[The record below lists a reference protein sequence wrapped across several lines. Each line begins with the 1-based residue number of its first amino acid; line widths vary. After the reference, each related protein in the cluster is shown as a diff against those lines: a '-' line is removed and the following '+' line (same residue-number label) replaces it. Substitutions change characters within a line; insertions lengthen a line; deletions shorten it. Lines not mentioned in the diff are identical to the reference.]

1 MVGQGAVTGG
11 AGRRLPAA
19 APGIALVLGGL
30 VLASVLAGAPLAGLA
45 HQSLNADDGSVPV
58 WVSAGFGVLGLLVAW
73 RRPRN
78 PLGWVILAV
87 AGLAALSEDAGFYAV
102 ADYRLRHGELPLGWL
117 ALVAQVG
124 GRVDLVL
131 FGLVFLLFPD
141 GRPPSSRWRW
151 LSWVYVTVGVAWTAG
166 ALGLTVEAI
175 TGHHVRVDSTGN
187 LAILYHAAGA
197 PAWWNGM
204 GAAFFP
210 SLVICWLLSLGGQLV
225 SYRRSSWE
233 RHQQL
238 KWLMSGSGVAGVSIV
253 IAWLLSGSGS
263 RVVQV
268 LGDIAIA
275 GALAIPISM
284 GVAILKYRLLDIDRI
299 ISRTLAYA
307 IVTGLLV
314 GVYAG
319 LVLLA
324 TQVIAIKSPVAVA
337 ASTLAVAALFT
348 PVRRRVQRV
357 VDRRFN
363 RARYDAEQIVAAFAA
378 RLHDAVDLDGVVDDL
393 AGTVQQAL
401 EPACISVWV
410 SRRP

>member
-1 MVGQGAVTGG
+1 
-11 AGRRLPAA
+11 
-19 APGIALVLGGL
+19 
-30 VLASVLAGAPLAGLA
+30 
-45 HQSLNADDGSVPV
+45 
-58 WVSAGFGVLGLLVAW
+58 
-73 RRPRN
+73 
-78 PLGWVILAV
+78 
-87 AGLAALSEDAGFYAV
+87 V

-117 ALVAQVG
+117 ALLAQAG
-124 GRVDLVL
+124 GRLELVL

-151 LSWVYVTVGVAWTAG
+151 LSWVYVTVGMVWTAG
-166 ALGLTVEAI
+166 ALGLTVAAI

-187 LAILYHAAGA
+187 LAVLYHAAGA
-197 PAWWNGM
+197 PAWWTGVS
-204 GAAFFP
+204 AAFFP
-210 SLVICWLLSLGGQLV
+210 LLVICWLLSLVGQLLG
-225 SYRRSSWE
+225 YRRSSWE
-233 RHQQL
+233 RRQQL
-238 KWLMSGSGVAGVSIV
+238 KWLMSGSAIAGVSIL

-263 RVVQV
+263 GAVQD

-275 GALAIPISM
+275 GALAIPLSM

-348 PVRRRVQRV
+348 PLRRRVQRV

-378 RLHDAVDLDGVVDDL
+378 RLNDAVDLDGVLDDL
-393 AGTVQQAL
+393 AGAVRQAL
-401 EPACISVWV
+401 EPASISVWV
-410 SRRP
+410 NRHT

>member
-1 MVGQGAVTGG
+1 VAFVGQPEQVARRFAV
-11 AGRRLPAA
+11 AS
-19 APGIALVLGGL
+19 PGTALVLGGL
-30 VLASVLAGAPLAGLA
+30 VLASVVAGAPLAALA
-45 HQSLNADDGSVPV
+45 HQSLDAADGSVPV
-58 WVSAGFGVLGLLVAW
+58 WVSAGFGVLGFVVAW
-73 RRPRN
+73 RKPRN

-117 ALVAQVG
+117 ALLAQVG
-124 GRVDLVL
+124 GRLELVL

-151 LSWVYVTVGVAWTAG
+151 LSWVYVTVGMVWTAG
-166 ALGLTVEAI
+166 ALGLTVAAI

-187 LAILYHAAGA
+187 LAVLYHAAGA
-197 PAWWNGM
+197 PAWWTGVS
-204 GAAFFP
+204 AAFFP
-210 SLVICWLLSLGGQLV
+210 LLVICWLLSLVGQLLG
-225 SYRRSSWE
+225 YRRSSWE
-233 RHQQL
+233 RRQQL
-238 KWLMSGSGVAGVSIV
+238 KWLMSGSAIAGVSIL

-263 RVVQV
+263 GAVQD

-275 GALAIPISM
+275 GALAIPLSM

-348 PVRRRVQRV
+348 PLRRRVQRV

-378 RLHDAVDLDGVVDDL
+378 RLNDAVDLDGVLDDL
-393 AGTVQQAL
+393 AGAVRQAL
-401 EPACISVWV
+401 EPASISVSV
-410 SRRP
+410 NRHT

>member
-1 MVGQGAVTGG
+1 MTAGTGR
-11 AGRRLPAA
+11 RRLPAA
-19 APGIALVLGGL
+19 SPGTALVLGGL
-30 VLASVLAGAPLAGLA
+30 VLASVVAGVPLAGLA

-58 WVSAGFGVLGLLVAW
+58 WVSAGFGVLGFVVAW

-117 ALVAQVG
+117 ALLAQVG
-124 GRVDLVL
+124 GRLELVL

-151 LSWVYVTVGVAWTAG
+151 LSWVYVTVGMVWTAG
-166 ALGLTVEAI
+166 ALGLTVAAI

-187 LAILYHAAGA
+187 LAVLFHAAGA
-197 PAWWNGM
+197 PAWWNGVS
-204 GAAFFP
+204 AAFFP
-210 SLVICWLLSLGGQLV
+210 LLVLCWLLSLVGQLLG
-225 SYRRSSWE
+225 YRRSSWE
-233 RHQQL
+233 RRQQL
-238 KWLMSGSGVAGVSIV
+238 KWLMSGSAIAGVSIL
-253 IAWLLSGSGS
+253 ITWLLSGSGS
-263 RVVQV
+263 GAVQD

-275 GALAIPISM
+275 GALAIPLSM

-348 PVRRRVQRV
+348 PLRRRVQRV

-378 RLHDAVDLDGVVDDL
+378 RLNDAVDLDGVLDDL
-393 AGTVQQAL
+393 AGAVRQAL
-401 EPACISVWV
+401 EPASISVSV
-410 SRRP
+410 NRHT

>member
-1 MVGQGAVTGG
+1 VSAGAS
-11 AGRRLPAA
+11 RRLPAA
-19 APGIALVLGGL
+19 SPGIALVLGGL

-45 HQSLNADDGSVPV
+45 HQSLNAGDGSVPV
-58 WVSAGFGVLGLLVAW
+58 WVAAGFGVLGFVVAW

-102 ADYRLRHGELPLGWL
+102 ADYRLRHGGLPLGWV
-117 ALVAQVG
+117 ALLAQVG
-124 GRVDLVL
+124 GRLELVL
-131 FGLVFLLFPD
+131 LGLVFLLFPD

-151 LSWVYVTVGVAWTAG
+151 LSWVYVTVGVVWTAG
-166 ALGLTVEAI
+166 AFGLTVEAI
-175 TGHHVRVDSTGN
+175 TSHHVRVDSTGN
-187 LAILYHAAGA
+187 LAILYHATGE
-197 PAWWNGM
+197 PAWWKAM

-210 SLVICWLLSLGGQLV
+210 SLVICWLLSLGGQLL

-233 RHQQL
+233 RRQQL
-238 KWLMSGSGVAGVSIV
+238 KWLISGSAVAGVSILIALFLSGSGSGVA
-253 IAWLLSGSGS
+253 
-263 RVVQV
+263 QV

-275 GALAIPISM
+275 GALAIPLSM

-307 IVTGLLV
+307 IVTGVLV

-337 ASTLAVAALFT
+337 ASTLAVAALFN
-348 PVRRRVQRV
+348 PLRRGVQRA

-363 RARYDAEQIVAAFAA
+363 RTRYDADRTVAAFAG
-378 RLHDAVDLDGVVDDL
+378 RLKDAVDLDSVRDDL
-393 AGTVQQAL
+393 AGVVQETL
-401 EPACISVWV
+401 EPAHISVWL
-410 SRRP
+410 SERR

>member
-1 MVGQGAVTGG
+1 MTAGTGR
-11 AGRRLPAA
+11 RRLPAA
-19 APGIALVLGGL
+19 SPGTALVLGGL
-30 VLASVLAGAPLAGLA
+30 VLASVVAGVPLAGLA

-58 WVSAGFGVLGLLVAW
+58 WVSAGFGVLGLVVAW

-102 ADYRLRHGELPLGWL
+102 ADYRLQHGELPLGWL
-117 ALVAQVG
+117 ALLAQAG
-124 GRVDLVL
+124 GRLELVL

-151 LSWVYVTVGVAWTAG
+151 LSWVYVTVGMVWTAG
-166 ALGLTVEAI
+166 ALGLTVAAI

-187 LAILYHAAGA
+187 LAVLYHAAGA
-197 PAWWNGM
+197 PAWWTGVS
-204 GAAFFP
+204 AAFFP
-210 SLVICWLLSLGGQLV
+210 LLVICWLLSLVGQLLG
-225 SYRRSSWE
+225 YRRSSWE
-233 RHQQL
+233 RRQQL
-238 KWLMSGSGVAGVSIV
+238 KWLMSGSAIAGVSIL

-263 RVVQV
+263 GAVQD

-275 GALAIPISM
+275 GALAIPLSM

-319 LVLLA
+319 LVLVA

-348 PVRRRVQRV
+348 PLRRRVQRV

-378 RLHDAVDLDGVVDDL
+378 RLNDAVDLDGVLDDL
-393 AGTVQQAL
+393 AGAVRQAL
-401 EPACISVWV
+401 EPASISVWV
-410 SRRP
+410 NRHT